1 MPTATTPTDTTG
13 LFDAIT
19 RTDDSPA
26 RHLEGRYRFLN
37 RKAGVFFDR
46 IRATM
51 EEWWRRYPAEGRADL
66 RGRLRSGSGDAFSGA
81 FWELYQHESLIRQ
94 GYAVTLHPEVP
105 GTSGRPDFLARKP
118 GEVGFYLEATVAT
131 ASRDKRA
138 SQMRLGAIY
147 DVLND
152 LDTPNFFLDMEVEQ
166 EGVLPPATRRLRSE
180 LSAWLGT
187 LDPDAL
193 IGQGLRYPDGPQYVW
208 EEADWRVRF
217 RPIPKSPEHRG
228 KPGRA
233 IGIYD
238 LGGGFIDTTSALRGA
253 VAEKAG
259 RYGKPDRPY
268 VLAVLIEDNFV
279 DNEDITNALFGRLAY
294 RISQDP
300 NREAQLV
307 RQRDGSWMGPNG
319 PVNTRVSA
327 VLTAVNLGPWSVA
340 HLAPRLWVNPWA
352 SIPLIDALPWQASRL
367 DQSTGALTEDAS
379 AAAPADLFGLPE
391 DWPGPED
398 PFPRDW

>member
-1 MPTATTPTDTTG
+1 VPAATTPTDTTG
-13 LFDAIT
+13 LFDAVA
-19 RTDDSPA
+19 RTDESAA

-51 EEWWRRYPAEGRADL
+51 EDWWRRYPAEGRADL
-66 RGRLRSGSGDAFSGA
+66 RGRFRSGSDEAFSGA
-81 FWELYQHESLIRQ
+81 FWELYHHECLIRQ
-94 GYAVTLHPEVP
+94 GYEVTLHPEVP

-118 GEVGFYLEATVAT
+118 GDFGFYLEATVAT
-131 ASRDKRA
+131 TSHDKKA
-138 SQMRLGAIY
+138 AEMRLGAIY

-152 LDTPNFFLDMEVEQ
+152 LDSPNFFLSVEVEQ
-166 EGVLPPATRRLRSE
+166 EGTLPPATKRLRSD
-180 LSAWLGT
+180 LSSWLGT

-193 IGQGLRYPDGPQYVW
+193 IGQGLQYPDGPQHVW

-217 RPIPKSPEHRG
+217 RPVPKSPERRG

-238 LGGGFIDTTSALRGA
+238 AGGGFIDTTSALRRA
-253 VAEKAG
+253 IAEKAG

-268 VLAVLIEDNFV
+268 VLAVLIEAHFIDA
-279 DNEDITNALFGRLAY
+279 EDVANSLFGTVAY
-294 RISQDP
+294 RIFADP
-300 NREAQLV
+300 NREAEPV
-307 RQRDGSWMGPNG
+307 RKPDGSWRGPSG

-327 VLTAVNLGPWSVA
+327 VLTAVNLGPWSVPR
-340 HLAPRLWVNPWA
+340 LAPRLWLNPWA
-352 SIPLIDALPWQASRL
+352 SIPLADRLPWHVSRV
-367 DQSTGALTEDAS
+367 DPATGTLAEDP
-379 AAAPADLFGLPE
+379 AAATPAEVFGLPE

-398 PFPRDW
+398 PFPRD